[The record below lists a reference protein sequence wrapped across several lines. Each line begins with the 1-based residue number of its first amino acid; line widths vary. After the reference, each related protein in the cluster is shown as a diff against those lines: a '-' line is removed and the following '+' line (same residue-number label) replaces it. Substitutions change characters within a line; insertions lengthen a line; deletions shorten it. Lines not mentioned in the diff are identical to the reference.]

1 MARPLR
7 IEYSGAVYHVTSRG
21 NAQQDIYLGDEDRL
35 RFLKIVRQ
43 VVDRFNWV
51 CHAYCLMANH
61 YHLLIETVDPTLSR
75 GMRHLNGVYTQAFNR
90 RHRRVGHVFQ
100 GRFKAILVERDA
112 YLLELSRYV
121 VLNPV
126 RAKMVRAAKD
136 WPWSSYCVTA
146 GLSENTGLV
155 SSDCLSAQFGRD
167 RREAQRGYRQFVA
180 QGSGLSPWEELKGQ
194 IYLGSESFVSDL
206 PKKDDTLREIP
217 KVQRFAARPAL
228 NEIFSAGASVE
239 AIYRAYRDCGYTQR
253 EIAQHLGVHY
263 ATISRRI
270 RKREETLQNRKE
282 C

>member
-1 MARPLR
+1 
-7 IEYSGAVYHVTSRG
+7 
-21 NAQQDIYLGDEDRL
+21 
-35 RFLKIVRQ
+35 LKIVQQ
-43 VVDRFNWV
+43 VVDRFNWL

-75 GMRHLNGVYTQAFNR
+75 GMRHLNGVYTQAFNQ
-90 RHRRVGHVFQ
+90 RHRRIGHVFQ
-100 GRFKAILVERDA
+100 GRFKGILVEKDA

-126 RAKMVRAAKD
+126 RAEMVRAAKD

-146 GLSENTGLV
+146 GFSESTGLV
-155 SSDCLSAQFGRD
+155 STDCLLAQFGSD
-167 RREAQRGYRQFVA
+167 RRKARRGYRQFVA
-180 QGSGLSPWEELKGQ
+180 QGYGLSPWEGLKGQ
-194 IYLGSESFVSDL
+194 IYLGSESFVASL

-217 KVQRFAARPAL
+217 KMQRFADRPSL

-239 AIYRAYRDCGYTQR
+239 AIHRAYRDCGYTQR

-270 RKREETLQNRKE
+270 RKWEEVLGSREK